1 MRQLRCHSTRYVV
14 KVFKGL
20 VQDLRAGVTWL
31 TNSERQLAWTWFD
44 SNGCREYQNTAQGG

>member
-1 MRQLRCHSTRYVV
+1 MRKLRCHSTRYVV